1 MKMPAAAAL
10 QLIQNSAFEAR
21 RAWRE
26 EISLVDVFLAVLAS
40 GGSASRVCAR
50 AGLTL
55 RIAREHVDQLHAER
69 LEEFGLP
76 PVQLRERT
84 RVEIF
89 DDAAELA
96 PPADLRKFLSGKFPG
111 NDYHCGVAVRLLHNE
126 ASCRAIVERAGIDH
140 KQLIVALAA
149 AEPITQPR
157 RFRGTKRLRIYLPTS
172 ARVVREYAA
181 SPEFAAANFADISE
195 EGAGWKLRY
204 PGAEDRPTVWEFS
217 GAHELSEPDEFSG
230 QHDAA
235 TPQSRRFALLA
246 EDDPEAASSIT
257 GEGCFVTLTES
268 FGKLGLMSRFIF
280 RLIPIGTMILANQA
294 NYLADRVASCA

>member
-26 EISLVDVFLAVLAS
+26 EISLVDVFVALLAC

-55 RIAREHVDQLHAER
+55 RVAREHVDQLHAER

-96 PPADLRKFLSGKFPG
+96 PPADLQKFLSGKFPG
-111 NDYHCGVAVRLLHNE
+111 RDYHCGVAMRLLHNK
-126 ASCRAIVERAGIDH
+126 ASCRAIVERAGIDR

-149 AEPITQPR
+149 AEPLTQPR
-157 RFRGTKRLRIYLPTS
+157 RIKRTARLRIYLPTS
-172 ARVVREYAA
+172 ASAVREYAA

-195 EGAGWKLRY
+195 AGAGWELRY
-204 PGAEDRPTVWEFS
+204 PGAEGRPTVW
-217 GAHELSEPDEFSG
+217 EFSG

-235 TPQSRRFALLA
+235 TQQSRRFALLA
-246 EDDPEAASSIT
+246 EDDPEAVSSPS
-257 GEGCFVTLTES
+257 GEGCFVTITES
-268 FGKLGLMSRFIF
+268 FGELSVFSRILF
-280 RLIPIGTMILANQA
+280 RLYLGTMFLTNQA
-294 NYLADRVASCA
+294 NYLADWVAQSE

>member
-26 EISLVDVFLAVLAS
+26 EISLVDVFLALLAS
-40 GGSASRVCAR
+40 GGSASRLCAR

-55 RIAREHVDQLHAER
+55 RVAREHVDQLHAER

-111 NDYHCGVAVRLLHNE
+111 NDYHCGVAIRLLRDE

-149 AEPITQPR
+149 ADPLPQPR
-157 RFRGTKRLRIYLPTS
+157 RFRGAKRLRIYLPTS

-181 SPEFAAANFADISE
+181 SPEFDSANFTDASST
-195 EGAGWKLRY
+195 GTRWRLRY
-204 PGAEDRPTVWEFS
+204 PGSEGQPTVWE
-217 GAHELSEPDEFSG
+217 LSEPHDLSG
-230 QHDAA
+230 PRKASEKH
-235 TPQSRRFALLA
+235 SRRLAVLA
-246 EDDPEAASSIT
+246 EDDPEAVSSAT

-294 NYLADRVASCA
+294 NYLADRVARSA

>member
-26 EISLVDVFLAVLAS
+26 EISLVDVFVALLAC

-55 RIAREHVDQLHAER
+55 RVAREHVDQLHAER

-96 PPADLRKFLSGKFPG
+96 PPADLQKFLSGKFPG
-111 NDYHCGVAVRLLHNE
+111 RDYHCGVAMRLLHNK
-126 ASCRAIVERAGIDH
+126 ASCRAIVERAGIDR

-149 AEPITQPR
+149 AEPLTQPR
-157 RFRGTKRLRIYLPTS
+157 RIKRTARLRIYLPTS
-172 ARVVREYAA
+172 ASAVREYAA
-181 SPEFAAANFADISE
+181 SPEFAASNFADISE
-195 EGAGWKLRY
+195 KGAGWELRY
-204 PGAEDRPTVWEFS
+204 PGAEGRPTVWEFS
-217 GAHELSEPDEFSG
+217 GAHELSG

-235 TPQSRRFALLA
+235 TQQSRRFALLA
-246 EDDPEAASSIT
+246 EDDPEAASSAT
-257 GEGCFVTLTES
+257 GEGCFVALTES
-268 FGKLGLMSRFIF
+268 FGELSVFSRILF
-280 RLIPIGTMILANQA
+280 RLYLGTMFLTNQA
-294 NYLADRVASCA
+294 NYLADRVARSE

>member
-26 EISLVDVFLAVLAS
+26 EISLVDVFVALLAC

-55 RIAREHVDQLHAER
+55 RVAREHVDQLHAER

-96 PPADLRKFLSGKFPG
+96 PPADLQKFLSGKFPG
-111 NDYHCGVAVRLLHNE
+111 RDYHCGVAMRLLHNE
-126 ASCRAIVERAGIDH
+126 ASCRAIVERAGIDR

-149 AEPITQPR
+149 AEPLTQPR
-157 RFRGTKRLRIYLPTS
+157 RIKRTARLRIYLPTS
-172 ARVVREYAA
+172 ASAVREYAA

-195 EGAGWKLRY
+195 GGAGWVLRY
-204 PGAEDRPTVWEFS
+204 PGAEGRPTVW
-217 GAHELSEPDEFSG
+217 EFSG

-235 TPQSRRFALLA
+235 TQQSRRFALLA
-246 EDDPEAASSIT
+246 EDDPEAVSSAT

-268 FGKLGLMSRFIF
+268 FGELSVFSRILF
-280 RLIPIGTMILANQA
+280 RLYLGTMFLTNQA
-294 NYLADRVASCA
+294 NYLADWVAQSE